1 VFALAAK
8 RTALAAASL
17 TALAALS
24 ILVPTGGASSDRRDK
39 QAPTTPLN
47 LRVVAATPSLVSI
60 AWDPSVDDAG
70 VAGYYVFGDKGKAIV
85 DTPMY
90 IVRDLKCGEST
101 VVNVIA
107 FDEAQ
112 NRSERAT
119 LTVSTAACPD
129 TQPPTPPSGFTQL
142 STTRDAVVLGWN
154 PSSDNTRVVEYGVY
168 RDLQRVAT
176 AAEPD
181 VALAGLACGSTYAYA
196 VDAADASGN
205 RSPRSSV
212 YVRTTSCA
220 TPPAADTTPP
230 STPTGL
236 AASGVTQTDLAL
248 SWNASSD
255 NVGVVG
261 YDVYRNGAKVA
272 SPTSTNL
279 NQSSLACGS
288 SYAFALAARDAAGNT
303 SNQTQLSVSTSACSA
318 PPPPAADTTPPS
330 TPTGLAASGVTQ
342 TGLALSWNASSD
354 NVGVVGYDVYRNG
367 AKVASPTS
375 TNLNQSS
382 LACGSTYAFAVAA
395 RDAAGNTS
403 NQAQLSVST
412 SACSPPADTTSP
424 STPSGLGVSG
434 ATSTSVSLRWTASTD
449 NVGVAGYRVYVNSAY
464 STTTAQLAATVS
476 GLACGSA
483 YVFQVD
489 AFDLEGNGSAR
500 ASVTA
505 STAACADTQAPS
517 APLNVA
523 ATSRTATSIA
533 LAWSASTDN
542 VGVTGYGLYR
552 AGSQVATTSLTNA
565 IFSGLACNTNY
576 TLAVDAVDAAGNR
589 SSQTIVLVSTT
600 ACPDTSPPSAPSGLA
615 ASNVA
620 ATSLTLTWN
629 ASSDNVG
636 VAGYDV
642 YRNGTKMAT
651 TTSSSSSQTGLACA
665 TGYAFGV
672 EAFDV
677 AGNRSTRTQLSATT
691 AACTAPPPP
700 ATNVYYVDANG
711 SDSGDGS
718 QSRPWKTIARA
729 ASSTPGNAGNTIHVN
744 PGTYVESSTVS
755 LPCKT
760 NLQGS
765 GGRNGL
771 TTVKG
776 SADPLISISN
786 CLDSA
791 NSQTISGLKLDG
803 QNRSAGAHGL
813 RAIQTRGLTLSDL
826 DVESFKGVPNAGGG
840 AIEIAN
846 GWNLELKDSVLRNSA
861 GVGSDSCGGTLGLG
875 NLDDAKIH
883 DVTISEDRGYG
894 IKTSI
899 TNDGFNPAP
908 SYIRN
913 SDLYNLD
920 VQTTSANCSKWS
932 TLTVELYETDPVNS
946 EIRNSRFNGTLSLT
960 DAGSG
965 SPLSSGYRWRLHNNV
980 WTITPGMYYAIELD
994 QNSCEVDHNYFN
1006 GGSYPIA
1013 HFGTDVKSGNIVH
1026 HNVFDNNQNPT
1037 AAWHFVGGARDSQF
1051 YKNTVIMR
1059 ESSWRDGV
1067 FSLAEAGFTS
1077 STIAI
1082 RDNVF
1087 DSTYALGDKLGTGLG
1102 SASVDHNAFYN
1113 IAPRGANSV
1122 AANPQLPL
1130 SGGFPSAYVA
1140 PAGSPAASM
1149 GAFADGNWSVGPS

>member
-1 VFALAAK
+1 MGQYFRGASPVRVSRSIPSLADDTGAVFALAAK
-8 RTALAAASL
+8 RTALAAASM
-17 TALAALS
+17 TALVALS

-112 NRSERAT
+112 NRSERAM
-119 LTVSTAACPD
+119 LTVSTAACAD

-154 PSSDNTRVVEYGVY
+154 PSSDDTRVVEYGVY

-176 AAEPD
+176 AAEPN

-205 RSPRSSV
+205 RSPRSNV

-220 TPPAADTTPP
+220 T
-230 STPTGL
+230 
-236 AASGVTQTDLAL
+236 
-248 SWNASSD
+248 
-255 NVGVVG
+255 
-261 YDVYRNGAKVA
+261 
-272 SPTSTNL
+272 
-279 NQSSLACGS
+279 
-288 SYAFALAARDAAGNT
+288 
-303 SNQTQLSVSTSACSA
+303 
-318 PPPPAADTTPPS
+318 PPAADTTPPS

-382 LACGSTYAFAVAA
+382 LACGSSYSFAVAA

-403 NQAQLSVST
+403 SQAQLSVSTSACSQPPPPVTDTTPPSTPTGLAASGVTQTGLALSWNASSDNVGVVGYDVYRNGAKVASPTSTNLNQSSLACGSSYSFAVAARDAAGNTSSQAQLSVST

-542 VGVTGYGLYR
+542 VGVTGYGLFR

-576 TLAVDAVDAAGNR
+576 TLAVDASDAAGNR
-589 SSQTIVLVSTT
+589 SAKTTVMVATT
-600 ACPDTSPPSAPSGLA
+600 ACPDTTPPSTPSGLA
-615 ASNVA
+615 ASNI
-620 ATSLTLTWN
+620 TQSGLTLTWN

-636 VAGYDV
+636 VTGYDV
-642 YRNGTKMAT
+642 YRNGTKMT
-651 TTSSSSSQTGLACA
+651 TASSTSSSQTGLACG
-665 TGYAFGV
+665 TSYTLGV
-672 EAFDV
+672 VARDA
-677 AGNRSTRTQLSATT
+677 AGNSSSQASLQATT
-691 AACTAPPPP
+691 SSCAAPAPSNRY
-700 ATNVYYVDANG
+700 TNIDFTG
-711 SDSGDGS
+711 S
-718 QSRPWKTIARA
+718 R
-729 ASSTPGNAGNTIHVN
+729 
-744 PGTYVESSTVS
+744 Y
-755 LPCKT
+755 
-760 NLQGS
+760 
-765 GGRNGL
+765 
-771 TTVKG
+771 
-776 SADPLISISN
+776 
-786 CLDSA
+786 
-791 NSQTISGLKLDG
+791 DG
-803 QNRSAGAHGL
+803 QGVRSIFEA
-813 RAIQTRGLTLSDL
+813 
-826 DVESFKGVPNAGGG
+826 
-840 AIEIAN
+840 
-846 GWNLELKDSVLRNSA
+846 
-861 GVGSDSCGGTLGLG
+861 VGSDSRLSDWGGTDASLYDQWGMSTDTNQRVHLAQVGGRLASWQELRTTDSYWQAATPNLAKASVNMDQAATWGPGGFAWGIERWFAFDIYFPLNVNGVSFEFSNSWHTLGDIHSTVG
-875 NLDDAKIH
+875 NADNMTRVYPNGNSNPKYL
-883 DVTISEDRGYG
+883 TS
-894 IKTSI
+894 SI
-899 TNDGFNPAP
+899 TKDWATVPYHNTNLIQLTDASGNRISSAFNAWHEVVIGVKTACDG
-908 SYIRN
+908 SVGN
-913 SDLYNLD
+913 SSGWVEVWVDGAQKLARTAMPQYECSEGGPYFQLQNYTTYPTSFVSGATRSAIVYGGYRAGMTRAD
-920 VQTTSANCSKWS
+920 VQT
-932 TLTVELYETDPVNS
+932 
-946 EIRNSRFNGTLSLT
+946 R
-960 DAGSG
+960 
-965 SPLSSGYRWRLHNNV
+965 
-980 WTITPGMYYAIELD
+980 
-994 QNSCEVDHNYFN
+994 
-1006 GGSYPIA
+1006 
-1013 HFGTDVKSGNIVH
+1013 
-1026 HNVFDNNQNPT
+1026 
-1037 AAWHFVGGARDSQF
+1037 
-1051 YKNTVIMR
+1051 
-1059 ESSWRDGV
+1059 
-1067 FSLAEAGFTS
+1067 
-1077 STIAI
+1077 
-1082 RDNVF
+1082 
-1087 DSTYALGDKLGTGLG
+1087 
-1102 SASVDHNAFYN
+1102 
-1113 IAPRGANSV
+1113 
-1122 AANPQLPL
+1122 
-1130 SGGFPSAYVA
+1130 
-1140 PAGSPAASM
+1140 
-1149 GAFADGNWSVGPS
+1149 